1 MFERPSC
8 GAGAIVDLTSFD
20 AVRDL
25 IEARCGLRFDD
36 SQRGL
41 LADAVSCR
49 MQQLGL
55 DREDTYLDRLR
66 GEAPRIVETELRQ
79 LLNLVTVTETC
90 FFRDASHFRLLRD
103 RIVPALA
110 DRPVLRLWSA
120 GCSSGE
126 EAYSIALTL
135 SEMGLYRNG
144 RVVEIVGTDLNSAA
158 MERARQGT
166 YSARAV
172 RHVEGWLLDRYFI
185 REGDVFTLVDDVKR
199 RVKFEFGNLMQ
210 TPMPPTGPQDVIF
223 CKNVAIYFRPEMAL
237 KLIAGL
243 RDTLTPG
250 GYLLLGHAEAL
261 WQLPQDFELIEHER
275 AFGYRKIPHGT
286 SPRNIDLFVRQKSQ
300 VTAAPAE
307 VAVPTDVEQAE
318 DDRLSQYDACL
329 SAHRAGDWTR
339 AEVLL
344 RALIG
349 SHPTFVPA
357 QLLLGGLCANRGR
370 FAEAAEQAQT
380 VLRLNDLEA
389 RAHLLL
395 GMVAARQHRT
405 DDAIQSLRRALY
417 LDDSLALAHFWLGN
431 VYRDRGEVAR
441 ACLEYTNVARGW
453 ARRTLDFTEEFAP
466 ELTPEQLVGFCT
478 DSLQRLEETAHG

>member
-1 MFERPSC
+1 
-8 GAGAIVDLTSFD
+8 
-20 AVRDL
+20 
-25 IEARCGLRFDD
+25 
-36 SQRGL
+36 
-41 LADAVSCR
+41 

-66 GEAPRIVETELRQ
+66 GEAPRIVEAELRQ

-144 RVVEIVGTDLNSAA
+144 RTVEIIGTDLNSVA

-172 RHVEGWLLDRYFI
+172 RNVEGWLLDRYFI
-185 REGDVFTLVDDVKR
+185 REGDAFTLVDDVKR
-199 RVKFEFGNLMQ
+199 RVTFEFGNLMQ

-223 CKNVAIYFRPEMAL
+223 CKNVAIYFRPGVVQ
-237 KLIAGL
+237 KLIDGL

-261 WQLPQDFELIEHER
+261 WQLPAGFDLVEHER
-275 AFGYRKIPHGT
+275 AFCYQKTPHAT
-286 SPRNIDLFVRQKSQ
+286 SVRSIDVSGRRKSQ
-300 VTAAPAE
+300 ILAGPAGAAGS
-307 VAVPTDVEQAE
+307 TDLTQAE
-318 DDRLSQYDACL
+318 DDRSLQYDACL
-329 SAHRAGDWTR
+329 AAHRATDWAR
-339 AEVLL
+339 AEALL
-344 RALIG
+344 RALTG
-349 SHPTFVPA
+349 SHPMFVPA
-357 QLLLGGLCANRGR
+357 QLLLGGLYANRGR
-370 FAEAAEQAQT
+370 FGEAAEQAET

-395 GMVAARQHRT
+395 GMVAARQHRV
-405 DDAIQSLRRALY
+405 DDAVQSLRRALY

-431 VYRDRGEVAR
+431 LYRDRGEIAR
-441 ACLEYTNVARGW
+441 ARLEYANVARGW
-453 ARRTLDFTEEFAP
+453 VCRTLDFTEEFAP

-478 DSLQRLEETAHG
+478 DSLQRLEETTHG